1 MIKLVRR
8 ERYAVRAVLER
19 HNMSAPEIRLD
30 KEHRREL
37 SRDEILR
44 TIRKLPTLDSFTQAE
59 LDTLSGYCHVKTY
72 YKNESVFSSGDY
84 NEEVCIVLKGK
95 VRLIANRESNISSAP
110 TEIALLRAGQF
121 IGESCLSRNVFRLSG
136 TAVEFT
142 ELLCISK
149 AKLNALMETD
159 PVIGVKL
166 LRKFIESLSDKIA
179 RTNDVLRHTADYDA
193 NTVILPSG

>member
-8 ERYAVRAVLER
+8 SATRCARLER
-19 HNMSAPEIRLD
+19 HNSPPRRYGC

-121 IGESCLSRNVFRLSG
+121 TARAACRGMVFRLSG